1 MTSPPMIGPML
12 AETSASMSIRSSSAA
27 VDRVYRPSI
36 GGDASG
42 DARGRCYP
50 SAAMAKRT
58 RFPNRT
64 SSRGPAKRPAR
75 PAGAAPA
82 RAPELTRQTAP
93 PIDLDTSVDPFEDMP
108 LRSSSSLTEAEVA
121 RAAQLEAEANAKE
134 RAAIAESL
142 RRRARGEERAL
153 IDRGDINAPLSVR
166 MAHEYAYVAR
176 DVRRI
181 LLTGGLMVAILAALA
196 ILINVLGVIKL

>member
-27 VDRVYRPSI
+27 VDRVYRPTI
-36 GGDASG
+36 GGGAPG
-42 DARGRCYP
+42 GGGGRCYP

-58 RFPNRT
+58 RYPNRT
-64 SSRGPAKRPAR
+64 SSRAAAKRPAR
-75 PAGAAPA
+75 PAGATPA
-82 RAPELTRQTAP
+82 RAPEPTRPAAE
-93 PIDLDTSVDPFEDMP
+93 PIDLDATIDSFDDMP

-134 RAAIAESL
+134 RAAIADSL
-142 RRRARGEERAL
+142 RRRARGQDQVF
-153 IDRGDINAPLSVR
+153 IDRGDVNAPLSVR
-166 MAHEYAYVAR
+166 MSHEYAYVAR

>member
-1 MTSPPMIGPML
+1 
-12 AETSASMSIRSSSAA
+12 
-27 VDRVYRPSI
+27 
-36 GGDASG
+36 
-42 DARGRCYP
+42 
-50 SAAMAKRT
+50 MAKRT
-58 RFPNRT
+58 RYPNRT
-64 SSRGPAKRPAR
+64 SSRAAAKRPAR
-75 PAGAAPA
+75 PAGSTPA
-82 RAPELTRQTAP
+82 RAPEPTRPAAQ
-93 PIDLDTSVDPFEDMP
+93 PIDLDATIDSFDDMP

-142 RRRARGEERAL
+142 RRRARGQEQAFA
-153 IDRGDINAPLSVR
+153 DRSDVNAPLSVR